1 MTYND
6 DLNFLFFSPTKI
18 IFGTGSLKELP
29 AELDAAGGNRAV
41 IVTDDFLRGNTGII
55 EQAGNFLGK
64 RCAGVFSDV
73 PSDSGVH
80 AVEDVARFAKDAGAD
95 SLVSIGGGSVIDT
108 AKGAAILVKEGGGL
122 RDYEGFQNLTRKI
135 APHIAVPTT
144 AGTGSEVTYVAV
156 IKDHEN
162 HRKLLFG
169 DYHLIPDSAILD
181 PALTATMPAGL
192 TAATGMDAMSHAI
205 EAMHSQQ
212 REPVADALA
221 LHAIR
226 LLKKAIPASVAEP
239 QNLKARGMQLVAST
253 LAGMA
258 FSNAQVGLVHAM
270 AHTAGA
276 RFGIHHGLANSIFL
290 PHCVRF
296 NAPDAGV
303 IYRMIADA
311 FGIITAGKS
320 DAEVS
325 NVLADSLL
333 NFSKGLGLKTRLGE
347 CGVPEGS
354 LQELAEATLYDGAI
368 VYNARSVFDPAE
380 ILEVYKAAF

>member
-64 RCAGVFSDV
+64 RCAGVFSGV

-212 REPVADALA
+212 REPV
-221 LHAIR
+221 
-226 LLKKAIPASVAEP
+226 
-239 QNLKARGMQLVAST
+239 
-253 LAGMA
+253 
-258 FSNAQVGLVHAM
+258 
-270 AHTAGA
+270 
-276 RFGIHHGLANSIFL
+276 
-290 PHCVRF
+290 
-296 NAPDAGV
+296 
-303 IYRMIADA
+303 
-311 FGIITAGKS
+311 
-320 DAEVS
+320 
-325 NVLADSLL
+325 
-333 NFSKGLGLKTRLGE
+333 
-347 CGVPEGS
+347 
-354 LQELAEATLYDGAI
+354 
-368 VYNARSVFDPAE
+368 
-380 ILEVYKAAF
+380 